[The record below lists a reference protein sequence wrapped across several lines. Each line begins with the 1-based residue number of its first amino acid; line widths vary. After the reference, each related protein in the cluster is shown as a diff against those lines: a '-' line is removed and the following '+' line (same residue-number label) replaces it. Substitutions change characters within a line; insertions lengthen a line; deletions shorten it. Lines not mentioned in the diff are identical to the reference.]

1 MIAKRFFGKSLISSM
16 KNMFFLLDLYSGH
29 SKSFALMTIL
39 FVVKSSCVWLAPV
52 IVGQMVDVVTRAD
65 PNGGLKLLGLAA
77 IQMFLL
83 IANYPAAILT
93 IRYQSG
99 VARQVGRSTRSR
111 LVRDLHA
118 PGDVL
123 SEQLMGGELYAKAT
137 RDIEI
142 IEQWPKIYLNNIVA
156 TILAVG
162 VTVYS
167 MLDRAPMALLC
178 FFVLL
183 PLSVVL
189 QAYFQKRLQKITSD
203 YRQKFA
209 SMGSNLEDLCRMRF
223 LTKAHGAENFA
234 CRSATAKFDDV
245 YETGRQL
252 DLMGERFAAANF
264 IGFTSVQNV
273 FFAMCLY
280 IALANHLSLGEVL
293 MFSSFFS
300 SVSGSVMGLVG
311 VIPSLTLMFESAKS
325 LAPTPVEPITDIGPV
340 QNLRWIKGKIELKN
354 VHFRYGKNHHS
365 ALRNISLSVDPGEI
379 LGIVGPSGSGKSTL
393 VTMMFGFL
401 KPSHGS
407 VYIDGCDS
415 RFVDS
420 KCFREALG
428 VVPQDIFL
436 FGGSIMENVTY
447 GYPGATEE
455 DVREALKLAEAWDFV
470 KTLKDHIH
478 TIIGEGGMRLSGG
491 QKQRLALARALI
503 RKPRVLFL
511 DEATS
516 AVDLETE
523 TRLAETIK
531 SLSPGRT
538 IVIVS
543 HRLES
548 VKYCD
553 KVLVLPEGRVM
564 LLGSNSSVL
573 STNNPWC
580 QSVEDSQLLDKTLG
594 C

>member
-1 MIAKRFFGKSLISSM
+1 M
-16 KNMFFLLDLYSGH
+16 KNMFFLIELYSGH
-29 SKSFALMTIL
+29 KKNFALMTL
-39 FVVKSSCVWLAPV
+39 FFIIKSSCVWLAPV
-52 IVGQMVDVVTRAD
+52 IVGQMVDVVTRGE
-65 PNGGLKLLGLAA
+65 PNGGYKLLGLATLQL
-77 IQMFLL
+77 ILL
-83 IANYPAAILT
+83 VANYPTAILT
-93 IRYQSG
+93 MRYQSG
-99 VARQVGRSTRSR
+99 VAREVGRSTRSR
-111 LVRDLHA
+111 LVCDLHA
-118 PGDVL
+118 GDDSL
-123 SEQLMGGELYAKAT
+123 SEQLMGGELYTKAT

-156 TILAVG
+156 TVLAVG

-167 MLDRAPMALLC
+167 MLDRAPIALLC
-178 FFVLL
+178 FFILL

-189 QAYFQKRLQKITSD
+189 QSYFQKRLQKLTSD

-209 SMGSNLEDLCRMRF
+209 AMGSNLEDLCRMRF
-223 LTKAHGAENFA
+223 LTKAHGAEMYASN
-234 CRSATAKFDDV
+234 SAAVKFDEV
-245 YETGRQL
+245 YNTGKKL

-311 VIPSLTLMFESAKS
+311 VIPSLAMIFESAKS
-325 LAPTPVEPITDIGPV
+325 LASHGEEPISETNPV
-340 QNLRWIKGKIELKN
+340 QDLRWIKGKIELKN
-354 VHFRYGKNHHS
+354 VNFRYGKNHLS
-365 ALRNISLSVDPGEI
+365 ALKNISLSVEPGEI

-393 VTMMFGFL
+393 VSLMFGFL
-401 KPSHGS
+401 TPSEGT
-407 VYIDGCDS
+407 VYIDGHDS
-415 RFVDS
+415 RVIDS
-420 KCFREALG
+420 KSFRNALG

-436 FGGSIMENVTY
+436 FGGSILENVTY
-447 GYPGATEE
+447 GYPSATE
-455 DVREALKLAEAWDFV
+455 DGVKEALKLAQAWDFV
-470 KTLKDHIH
+470 KTLKDDIH
-478 TIIGEGGMRLSGG
+478 TIVGEGGMRLSGG

-503 RKPRVLFL
+503 RNPRILFL

-516 AVDLETE
+516 AVDMETE
-523 TRLAETIK
+523 KRLAETIRT
-531 SLSPGRT
+531 LSPGRT

-553 KVLVLPEGRVM
+553 KVVVLPEGRIS
-564 LLGSNSSVL
+564 LQGADSTAL
-573 STNNPWC
+573 SHNIPWV
-580 QSVEDSQLLDKTLG
+580 QSVEDNTSLDEALG

>member
-1 MIAKRFFGKSLISSM
+1 MIAKRNLGKSLISSM

-29 SKSFALMTIL
+29 KKNFALMSVFFII
-39 FVVKSSCVWLAPV
+39 KSSCVWLAPV
-52 IVGQMVDVVTRAD
+52 IVGLMVDVVTRGE
-65 PNGGLKLLGLAA
+65 PNGGYKLLGLAA
-77 IQMFLL
+77 LQLILL
-83 IANYPAAILT
+83 IANYPTAILT
-93 IRYQSG
+93 MRYQSG
-99 VARQVGRSTRSR
+99 VAREVGRAIRSR

-118 PGDVL
+118 RDDSL
-123 SEQLMGGELYAKAT
+123 SEQLMGGELYTKAT

-142 IEQWPKIYLNNIVA
+142 IEQWPKIFLNNVVA
-156 TILAVG
+156 TVLAVG

-167 MLDRAPMALLC
+167 MLDRAPIALLC

-183 PLSVVL
+183 PLSVIL
-189 QAYFQKRLQKITSD
+189 QGYFQKRLQKLTSD

-209 SMGSNLEDLCRMRF
+209 SMGSSLEDLCRMRF
-223 LTKAHGAENFA
+223 LTKAHGAEIFA
-234 CRSATAKFDDV
+234 CGSAAAKFDEV
-245 YETGRQL
+245 YDTGRRL

-264 IGFTSVQNV
+264 IGFTSVQNI

-311 VIPSLTLMFESAKS
+311 VIPSLALIFESAKS
-325 LAPTPVEPITDIGPV
+325 LASHGEELIADTNPVHD
-340 QNLRWIKGKIELKN
+340 LRWIKGKIELKN
-354 VHFRYGKNHHS
+354 VHFRYGKSHHS
-365 ALRNISLSVDPGEI
+365 ALKNISLNVEPGEI

-393 VTMMFGFL
+393 VSLMFGFL
-401 KPSHGS
+401 TPSDGS
-407 VYIDGCDS
+407 VYIDGYDS
-415 RFVDS
+415 RSLDS
-420 KCFREALG
+420 KSFRNALG

-447 GYPGATEE
+447 GYPSATEE
-455 DVREALKLAEAWDFV
+455 DVKEALKLAQAWDFV
-470 KTLKDHIH
+470 KTLKDDIH
-478 TIIGEGGMRLSGG
+478 TILGEGGLRLSGG

-523 TRLAETIK
+523 KRLAETIRT
-531 SLSPGRT
+531 LSPGRT

-553 KVLVLPEGRVM
+553 KVLVLPEGRVI
-564 LLGSNSSVL
+564 LPGPNSVTS
-573 STNNPWC
+573 STNKLWD
-580 QSVEDSQLLDKTLG
+580 QSVDNSPSLDKALG